1 MQKRMA
7 KKNKPFDWNQARAF
21 LRSAEAG
28 SFTAAAREEGL
39 TQSTL
44 SRQVA
49 ALEEHLGVLL
59 FARAGRSLCLT
70 ESGRELLQ
78 HFRAMDDAAREISL
92 GASGRSQD
100 IKGRVSIT
108 ATDTV
113 SAFLLPEALRRI
125 AADAPDLTIDLVVSD
140 QIVDLEKREAD
151 IAVRHSRPTQGHL
164 VAKLVRAIPV
174 RLFASTLYL
183 DRVGRPI
190 LPGDL
195 CRATFVGFA
204 PLEHMHLALN
214 SLGLPIDRSQFV
226 IVSNNGLVMRE
237 LIGQGF
243 GIGVLTHDIGERTPG
258 VERVLPDFD
267 LGALPVWLTTHS
279 ELYTSR
285 RIRLVFDILANVLS
299 GLSCGQGNTT
309 SLPLAPARRGPSVK

>member
-7 KKNKPFDWNQARAF
+7 KVDKPIDWNQARAF
-21 LRSAEAG
+21 LRSVEAG
-28 SFTAAAREEGL
+28 SFTAAAREAGL

-78 HFRAMDDAAREISL
+78 YFRAMDDAAREISL
-92 GASGRSQD
+92 GASGRSQE

-125 AADAPDLTIDLVVSD
+125 AADAPDVTIDLVVSD
-140 QIVDLEKREAD
+140 QLVDLEKREAD
-151 IAVRHSRPTQGHL
+151 IAIRHSRPTQGAL

-174 RLFASTLYL
+174 RLYASSLYL
-183 DRVGRPI
+183 DRIGRPI
-190 LPGDL
+190 HPGDL
-195 CRATFVGFA
+195 RKATFIGFA
-204 PLEHMHLALN
+204 PLEHLHMALN
-214 SLGLPIDRSQFV
+214 NLGLPVDRSQFV
-226 IVSNNGLVMRE
+226 IISNNGLVMRE

-258 VERVLPDFD
+258 VERVLPDLD
-267 LGALPVWLTTHS
+267 LGALPVWLTTHG
-279 ELYTSR
+279 ELHTSR
-285 RIRLVFDILANVLS
+285 RIRLVFDILADVLS
-299 GLSCGQGNTT
+299 GLSSGPGKAS
-309 SLPLAPARRGPSVK
+309 SLPLG

>member
-7 KKNKPFDWNQARAF
+7 QTDKAFDWNQARAF

-28 SFTAAAREEGL
+28 SFTAAAREQGL

-59 FARAGRSLCLT
+59 FERAGRSLCLT
-70 ESGRELLQ
+70 ETGRELLQ
-78 HFRAMDDAAREISL
+78 HFRAMDDAARDISL
-92 GASGRSQD
+92 GASGSSQE
-100 IKGRVSIT
+100 IKGRVSIS

-113 SAFLLPEALRRI
+113 SAFLLPKALRRI
-125 AADAPDLTIDLVVSD
+125 AAEAPDVTIDLVVTD
-140 QIVDLEKREAD
+140 QIVDLGKREAD
-151 IAVRHSRPTQGHL
+151 IAVRHSRPTEGHL
-164 VAKLVRAIPV
+164 VAKLLRAIPV
-174 RLFASTLYL
+174 RLYASSLYL
-183 DRVGRPI
+183 DRIGRPV
-190 LPGDL
+190 LPVDL
-195 CRATFVGFA
+195 RNATFVGFA
-204 PLEHMHLALN
+204 PLEHLHMALN
-214 SLGLPIDRSQFV
+214 NLGLPIDRSQFV

-243 GIGVLTHDIGERTPG
+243 GIGVLAHDIGERTPG
-258 VERVLPDFD
+258 VERVLPDLD
-267 LGALPVWLTTHS
+267 LGALPVWRTTRR

-299 GLSCGQGNTT
+299 GPNSGPEHTT
-309 SLPLAPARRGPSVK
+309 SFPRAPTRRGPSVE